1 MCVCVS
7 SPSLLPPRPN
17 GCGLM
22 SHMTG
27 DAFLADPWIPSASD
41 FDLPNADKTKLL
53 TDLEVGRATTM
64 S

>member
-1 MCVCVS
+1 
-7 SPSLLPPRPN
+7 
-17 GCGLM
+17 M